1 MRRVAGGSE
10 AARSSG
16 KSHVA
21 ERPDDGVVAIEH
33 VSKLYPSTEGE
44 STWALLDVSLSIRD
58 GEFICAIGPSGCGK
72 TTLLNLIAGFIEPT
86 RGELRF
92 DKTPISRPAP
102 ERGVVFQEYAL
113 FPWLTALR
121 NVEFGLKMQ
130 GMAKAERRDRASEAL
145 KLVGLADA
153 ARRYPFELSGGMR
166 QRVAV
171 ARALV
176 NHPRI
181 LLMDEPFAAVDAL
194 TRASLQT
201 ELLRIWEEIGITI
214 FFITHNIE
222 EAVYL
227 GDRIVV
233 MSPNPGQ
240 IQETVKVDIARPRNR
255 SELEFGRYYA
265 KVNDIFHRQGDP
277 AS

>member
-1 MRRVAGGSE
+1 VTPDSG
-10 AARSSG
+10 AAPLSNM
-16 KSHVA
+16 
-21 ERPDDGVVAIEH
+21 ERPSAEPGGVVGIEN
-33 VSKLYPSTEGE
+33 VSKLYASAEGKP
-44 STWALLDVSLSIRD
+44 TWALLDVSLAVRD
-58 GEFICAIGPSGCGK
+58 GEFLCAIGPSGCGK

-86 RGELRF
+86 RGRLSF
-92 DKTPISRPAP
+92 DGKTITGPAP

-121 NVEFGLKMQ
+121 NVEFGLKMR
-130 GMAKAERRDRASEAL
+130 GVAKADRRQRAMEAL
-145 KLVGLADA
+145 ELVGLAGA
-153 ARRYPFELSGGMR
+153 AKRYPFELSGGMR

-201 ELLRIWEEIGITI
+201 ELLRIWEDIGITVL
-214 FFITHNIE
+214 FITHNIE

-227 GDRIVV
+227 GNRILV
-233 MSPNPGQ
+233 MSPNPGR
-240 IQETVKVDIARPRNR
+240 IQETVEVSLSRPRSR
-255 SELEFGRYYA
+255 SDPEFGRLYA
-265 KVNDIFHRQGDP
+265 HVSSIFYQQGESSP
-277 AS
+277 

>member
-1 MRRVAGGSE
+1 MRRVARGSE

-16 KSHVA
+16 RGHVA
-21 ERPDDGVVAIEH
+21 ERPDEGVVAIEH
-33 VSKLYPSTEGE
+33 VSKLFPSTEGE
-44 STWALLDVSLSIRD
+44 PTWALLDVSLSIRD
-58 GEFICAIGPSGCGK
+58 GEFMCAIGPSGCGK

-92 DKTPISRPAP
+92 DKTPISGPAP

-113 FPWLTALR
+113 FPWLTAQR

-130 GMAKAERRDRASEAL
+130 GMAKAERRERANEAL
-145 KLVGLADA
+145 DLVGLADA

-240 IQETVKVDIARPRNR
+240 IQETVEVDIARPRNR
-255 SELEFGRYYA
+255 SEPEFGRLYA
-265 KVNDIFHRQGDP
+265 KVNGIFHRQGDS